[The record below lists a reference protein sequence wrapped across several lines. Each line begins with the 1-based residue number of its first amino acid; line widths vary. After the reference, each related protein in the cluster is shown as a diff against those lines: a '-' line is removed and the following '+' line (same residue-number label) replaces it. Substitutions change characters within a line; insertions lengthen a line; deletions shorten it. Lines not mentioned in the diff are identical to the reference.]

1 MNEGT
6 RGVRQQP
13 AGTSEND
20 EAAEP
25 LLTLHAAVV
34 LLSAVLI
41 VLVVGGLTFL
51 STESIPTAGL
61 AGLSAGGASLKT
73 LRSLIA

>member
-1 MNEGT
+1 M
-6 RGVRQQP
+6 
-13 AGTSEND
+13 
-20 EAAEP
+20 
-25 LLTLHAAVV
+25 V